1 MLLDFHN
8 LSTNT
13 NTYKEENS
21 THQLKGPLNS
31 QRGQDNIVLYVTSEV
46 SLGENLCVGQ
56 CLVPTATEQ
65 CHAGEAEQSGNQG
78 GVGHCPQAS
87 DTAIITTW

>member
-1 MLLDFHN
+1 M
-8 LSTNT
+8 
-13 NTYKEENS
+13 
-21 THQLKGPLNS
+21 
-31 QRGQDNIVLYVTSEV
+31 YVTSEV
-46 SLGENLCVGQ
+46 SLDEHLGVGQ
-56 CLVPTATEQ
+56 CLVPAATEQ